1 MATFSK
7 ITEQGIAS
15 SLNGSDYVVVV
26 AGGTLKRITL
36 DNLRVMMEENQQQ
49 FLDENAFYIEENTAS
64 PRGSRYVETGGN
76 ELVRQTWLSKITGIL
91 ISPDGSY
98 CRLNPNDSRYT
109 IDGDQVVLNGAVVDA
124 YKNADWMGMLDGGY
138 WNYLQEVIIGGVKY
152 IRHHIAFV
160 PLPGGWYTPN
170 VPVGMYK
177 CSVVSGQLRSIPFVV
192 PRSDE
197 NISAFFSYAQA
208 RGKNFGLAG
217 EPFRN
222 LMLQYIMAKY
232 KDRDVQNIQ
241 TSDGTKVFGPGLDG
255 TEKKSATATTDNFAR
270 QKAIQTGACLA
281 LGCNDGNVAVLDK
294 DGGTCHSVN
303 VGVWENPYGQ
313 YWEMDGHLC
322 SVGTDVYQWDSNFL
336 PQVKHP
342 TAAYFANVAHTKLQH
357 AKVASDYTFAFDIS
371 LITTSGAQRASYV
384 PRQPNFNISY
394 GDFFAYTAS
403 GQLWQCG
410 GCSSDLGSICG
421 LASAVSNTF
430 WLLSSSR
437 CSARLDFH
445 GAISEVTSA
454 QLKTLL

>member
-64 PRGSRYVETGGN
+64 PRGAAYVETGGN

-91 ISPDGSY
+91 LSPDGHY

-109 IDGDQVVLNGAVVDA
+109 IDGDQVVKDGAVVDA
-124 YKNADWMGMLDGGY
+124 YKNADWMGMIDGGY
-138 WNYLQEVIIGGVKY
+138 WNYLQEVTIGGVKH
-152 IRHHIAFV
+152 IRHHIALV
-160 PLPGGWYTPN
+160 PLPGGWYTQN
-170 VPVGMYK
+170 VPVGMFK
-177 CSVVSGQLRSIPFVV
+177 CSVVSGKLRSIPFVV
-192 PRSDE
+192 PGA
-197 NISAFFSYAQA
+197 NVAISIFFAYAQS

-232 KDRDVQNIQ
+232 QCRDVQNIQ
-241 TSDGTKVFGPGLDG
+241 TTDGTKVFGPGLDG
-255 TEKKSATATTDNFAR
+255 TEKKDGTAATDGFTR
-270 QKAIQTGACLA
+270 QKNIKTGACLA
-281 LGCNDGNVAVLDK
+281 LGRNDGNMAVLDK

-313 YWEMDGHLC
+313 YLEMDGHLC
-322 SVGTDVYQWDSNFL
+322 SVGVDVYQWDANFL
-336 PQVKHP
+336 PQVDTP
-342 TAAYFANVAHTKLQH
+342 TADHFANVPHTKLQRFT
-357 AKVASDYTFAFDIS
+357 VSGYTSFTFDIS

-384 PRQPNFNISY
+384 PRQLHSGISY
-394 GDFFAYTAS
+394 GDHYLYSAS
-403 GQLWQCG
+403 GQLWLVG
-410 GCSSDLGSICG
+410 GSSYGGAYCG
-421 LASAVSNTF
+421 LACA
-430 WLLSSSR
+430 LSSSAWTSSSAYY
-437 CSARLDFH
+437 SARLDFH
-445 GAISEVTSA
+445 GAIAEVTSS
-454 QLKTLL
+454 QLKSIL

>member
-49 FLDENAFYIEENTAS
+49 FLDENAFYIEPNTAS
-64 PRGSRYVETGGN
+64 PRGSAYVETGGN

-91 ISPDGSY
+91 LSPDGHY

-109 IDGDQVVLNGAVVDA
+109 IDGDQVVKDGAVVDA
-124 YKNADWMGMLDGGY
+124 YKNADWMGMIDGGY
-138 WNYLQEVIIGGVKY
+138 WNYLQEVTIGGVKH
-152 IRHHIAFV
+152 IRHHIALV

-170 VPVGMYK
+170 VPVGMFK
-177 CSVVSGQLRSIPFVV
+177 CSVVSGKLRSIPFVV
-192 PRSDE
+192 PGVGVT
-197 NISAFFSYAQA
+197 ISTFFSYAQS

-217 EPFRN
+217 ESFRN
-222 LMLQYIMAKY
+222 LMLQYIMVKY
-232 KDRDVQNIQ
+232 KYRDVQNIQ
-241 TSDGTKVFGPGLDG
+241 TTDGTKVFGPGLDG
-255 TEKKSATATTDNFAR
+255 TEKKAGTATSDGFSR
-270 QKAIQTGACLA
+270 QKDIKTGACLA
-281 LGCNDGNVAVLDK
+281 LGRNDGKVAVLDK

-322 SVGTDVYQWDSNFL
+322 SVGTDVYQWDANFL
-336 PQVKHP
+336 PQVSQP
-342 TAAYFANVAHTKLQH
+342 TADHFANVPHTKLQH
-357 AKVASDYTFAFDIS
+357 PTVTSNTGFTFDIS

-384 PRQPNFNISY
+384 PRQLHSGISY
-394 GDFFAYTAS
+394 GDGYWYAAS
-403 GQLWQCG
+403 GQLWLVG
-410 GCSSDLGSICG
+410 GASNIGAYCG
-421 LASAVSNTF
+421 LAVAT
-430 WLLSSSR
+430 SSYAWTSSYANF
-437 CSARLDFH
+437 SARLDFH
-445 GAISEVTSA
+445 GAMAEVTPA

>member
-64 PRGSRYVETGGN
+64 PRGAAYVETGGN

-91 ISPDGSY
+91 MSPDGHY

-109 IDGDQVVLNGAVVDA
+109 IDGDQVVKDGAVVDA
-124 YKNADWMGMLDGGY
+124 YKNADWMGMIDGGY
-138 WNYLQEVIIGGVKY
+138 WNYLQEVTIGGVKH
-152 IRHHIAFV
+152 IRHHIALV
-160 PLPGGWYTPN
+160 PLPGGWYTEN
-170 VPVGMYK
+170 VPVGMFK
-177 CSVVSGQLRSIPFVV
+177 CSVVSGKLRSIPFVV
-192 PRSDE
+192 PDASKS
-197 NISAFFSYAQA
+197 IMTFFNYAQL

-222 LMLQYIMAKY
+222 FMLQYIMAKY
-232 KDRDVQNIQ
+232 KYRDVQNIQ
-241 TSDGTKVFGPGLDG
+241 TTDGTKVFGPGLDG
-255 TEKKSATATTDNFAR
+255 TEKKADTATTDNFVR
-270 QKAIQTGACLA
+270 QKDIKTGACLA
-281 LGCNDGNVAVLDK
+281 LGRNDGNVAVLDK
-294 DGGTCHSVN
+294 DSGTCHSVN

-322 SVGTDVYQWDSNFL
+322 SVGTDVYQWDANFL
-336 PQVKHP
+336 PQVSQP
-342 TAAYFANVAHTKLQH
+342 TADHFANVPHTKLQRP
-357 AKVASDYTFAFDIS
+357 AGNNDGFNLDIS

-384 PRQPNFNISY
+384 PRQLHSGISY
-394 GDFFAYTAS
+394 GDYYWYAAS
-403 GQLWQCG
+403 GQLWLVG
-410 GCSSDLGSICG
+410 GRSAYGALCG
-421 LASAVSNTF
+421 LACVHSSDAWTDSHVS
-430 WLLSSSR
+430 

-445 GAISEVTSA
+445 GAIAEVTSA

>member
-64 PRGSRYVETGGN
+64 PRGAAYVETGGN

-91 ISPDGSY
+91 MSPDGHY

-109 IDGDQVVLNGAVVDA
+109 IDGDQVVKDGAVVDA
-124 YKNADWMGMLDGGY
+124 YKNADWMGMIDGGY
-138 WNYLQEVIIGGVKY
+138 WNYLQEVTIGGVKH
-152 IRHHIAFV
+152 IRHHIALV
-160 PLPGGWYTPN
+160 PLPGGWYTQN
-170 VPVGMYK
+170 VPVGMFK
-177 CSVVSGQLRSIPFVV
+177 CSVVSGKLRSIPFVV
-192 PRSDE
+192 PDARKS
-197 NISAFFSYAQA
+197 IMTFFNYAQS

-232 KDRDVQNIQ
+232 KYRDVQNIQ
-241 TSDGTKVFGPGLDG
+241 TTDGTKVFGPGLDG
-255 TEKKSATATTDNFAR
+255 TEKKAGTATTDDFQR
-270 QKAIQTGACLA
+270 QKDIKTGACLA
-281 LGCNDGNVAVLDK
+281 LGCNDGKVAVLDK
-294 DGGTCHSVN
+294 DNGTCHSVN

-313 YWEMDGHLC
+313 YWEIDGHLC
-322 SVGTDVYQWDSNFL
+322 SVGTDVYQWDANFL
-336 PQVKHP
+336 PQVGTP
-342 TAAYFANVAHTKLQH
+342 TADHFANVAHTKLQRPT
-357 AKVASDYTFAFDIS
+357 VSSNTGFTFDIS

-384 PRQPNFNISY
+384 PRQLHSGISY
-394 GDFFAYTAS
+394 GDHYSYFAN
-403 GQLWQCG
+403 GQLWLVG
-410 GCSSDLGSICG
+410 GRSYFGAFCG
-421 LASAVSNTF
+421 LTCACSDYDWT
-430 WLLSSSR
+430 SSYAYY
-437 CSARLDFH
+437 SARLDFH
-445 GAISEVTSA
+445 GAIAEVTSA